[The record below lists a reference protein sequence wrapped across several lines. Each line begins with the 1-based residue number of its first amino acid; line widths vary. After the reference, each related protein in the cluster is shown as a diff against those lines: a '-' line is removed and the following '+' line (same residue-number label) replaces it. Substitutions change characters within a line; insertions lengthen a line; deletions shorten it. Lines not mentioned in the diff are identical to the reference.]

1 MSISRRQYIEQIRR
15 QIYGGQP
22 SSDAEITVNL
32 VNQWLNQAV
41 AFAARQNYTDNLK
54 LEGVA
59 YINNGFYSTFKGLS
73 VSKDENFLW
82 KVSLPEMP
90 VGLGTSDGVPTVLFK
105 DSTGK
110 ISFPV
115 VMMSQNQKSF
125 QRGMRDIP
133 NKLLGYQEGNNIYVL
148 STILLSQ
155 YTVSATVVSAGL
167 STDLDSAMNVPTD
180 YIPVISEYLQKQFML
195 QRNAVVDEKAD
206 GIDNGGKVL

>member
-41 AFAARQNYTDNLK
+41 AFAAKQNYTDNLK

-82 KVSLPEMP
+82 KVILPEMP
-90 VGLGTSDGVPTVLFK
+90 VGLGTSDGVSTVVFK

-110 ISFPV
+110 ISYPV
-115 VMMSQNQKSF
+115 VMMSESQKSF

-155 YTVSATVVSAGL
+155 YTVSATIVSAGL

-195 QRNAVVDEKAD
+195 QRNVVVDEKAD
-206 GIDNGGKVL
+206 GIDNGGKTL